1 VDRVGAVLVET
12 YRITR
17 LIAEGGMGD
26 VYEAQHIRVPKKF
39 AVKFLKGA
47 LVDKA
52 EALARFRREA
62 EIIATLDHPNIV
74 SLFDYNIGD
83 DGVPYIVLEF
93 LDGEHLGRWIQRG
106 PIPLEDVLRIL
117 DAVGKALSVAH
128 AKDVVHRDLK
138 PENVI
143 LCANG
148 SIKVVDFGVAKL
160 RGAAGLTAFNTT
172 VGTVPYMSPEQILG
186 GVLDGRTDEFAL
198 AAITWE
204 MLTGQSCFGSTQSV
218 PVPDQALK
226 VLRHV
231 PPKIESVP
239 DAVDLVLQK
248 GLAKEAGDRFP
259 SVNEFVRA
267 MHDAAQSAE
276 ATPHTTSREVAS
288 ATERNPLITDRNL
301 PLSPLPTAVT
311 SSEVRSDFVTP
322 TSQVDRDHLLPPGRP
337 RITAPSM
344 RAVDGTNRVRLRWK
358 INSRTISIVAG
369 ATFGVVLALT
379 IWLLVR

>member
-26 VYEAQHIRVPKKF
+26 VYEAQHVRVPKKF

-74 SLFDYNIGD
+74 TLFDYNIGE
-83 DGVPYIVLEF
+83 DGIPYIVLEF
-93 LDGEHLGRWIQRG
+93 LDGDHLGRVIAG
-106 PIPLEDVLRIL
+106 GALSLEHGLRIV
-117 DAVGKALSVAH
+117 DSVARALEAAH
-128 AKDVVHRDLK
+128 KLDVVHRDLK

-143 LCANG
+143 LCTNG
-148 SIKVVDFGVAKL
+148 TIKVVDFGVAKL

-186 GVLDGRTDEFAL
+186 GTLDGRTDEFAL
-198 AAITWE
+198 AAITFE
-204 MLTGQSCFGSTQSV
+204 MLTGNTCFGGGG
-218 PVPDQALK
+218 PIPDQALR

-231 PPKIESVP
+231 PPPIANVP
-239 DAVDLVLQK
+239 DAVNQVVQK
-248 GLAKEAGDRFP
+248 ALSKEASDRYA
-259 SVNEFVRA
+259 SVSEFVAALHEAAGEVEVTPLTPAPIVDDRA
-267 MHDAAQSAE
+267 
-276 ATPHTTSREVAS
+276 
-288 ATERNPLITDRNL
+288 TDQHQQISL
-301 PLSPLPTAVT
+301 PPIATAVT
-311 SSEVRSDFVTP
+311 SMDARVDFHTP
-322 TSQVDRDHLLPPGRP
+322 TSEVDRDYLLPEGRP

-344 RAVDGTNRVRLRWK
+344 RAVETTNRIFVGWRGLSTR
-358 INSRTISIVAG
+358 SLSIIAG

-379 IWLLVR
+379 IWLLAH

>member
-1 VDRVGAVLVET
+1 VGAVLVET

-26 VYEAQHIRVPKKF
+26 VYEAQHVRVPKKF
-39 AVKFLKGA
+39 AVKFLKSI

-62 EIIATLDHPNIV
+62 EIIAALDHPNIV
-74 SLFDYNIGD
+74 TLFDYNVGE

-93 LDGEHLGRWIQRG
+93 LDGEHLGRAIQRG
-106 PIPLEDVLRIL
+106 PLPLDDALRIV
-117 DAVGKALSVAH
+117 DAVGKALAAAH

-148 SIKVVDFGVAKL
+148 TIKVVDFGVAKL

-186 GVLDGRTDEFAL
+186 GQLDGRTDEFAL

-204 MLTGQSCFGSTQSV
+204 MLSGQSCFGSTQSV

-226 VLRHV
+226 VLRHI
-231 PPKIESVP
+231 PAKLEHVP
-239 DAVDLVLQK
+239 DAVDQALHK

-259 SVNEFVRA
+259 TVSEFVRA
-267 MHDAAQSAE
+267 LQDAAQSAE
-276 ATPHTTSREVAS
+276 ATPQSPP
-288 ATERNPLITDRNL
+288 RNDLPPIENPVTDRNL
-301 PLSPLPTAVT
+301 PLSPVPTNVT
-311 SSEVRSDFVTP
+311 SAEIRPDFVTP
-322 TSQVDRDHLLPPGRP
+322 TSQVERDFLLPQGKP

-344 RAVDGTNRVRLRWK
+344 RAVEDTSRLYLRWK
-358 INSRTISIVAG
+358 LNTRTISIVAG